1 MSTRMNTEIR
11 PRPVPAL
18 RPVFPGA
25 RPLALACLLALA
37 GCGATGPA
45 TYPGARAAADRAAA
59 DDALAPADGAL
70 QTPAIHLRLI
80 EQMQRDGLWFASLA
94 HLDALER
101 RTPATAETL
110 RLRADALRRTGQ
122 IAESR
127 QQYLRLLDTPLAGPA
142 YHGLGLLAGA
152 DGDFPQAVEMLSQ
165 ARRLDPTDALV
176 LSDLGYAL
184 LRAGR
189 TAQARVPLMQA
200 GQLQPGQPQ
209 VQANL
214 ALYLFATRRS
224 NDAEQLMAARNLPP
238 GTRHAIRQAARDLP
252 AATTTTAPPAARAG
266 ATRAFDESP
275 SP

>member
-1 MSTRMNTEIR
+1 MNPRR
-11 PRPVPAL
+11 PTSRATGVRL
-18 RPVFPGA
+18 
-25 RPLALACLLALA
+25 LAATCLLALA
-37 GCGATGPA
+37 GCGTGGS
-45 TYPGARAAADRAAA
+45 TSYPGARAQADRAAA
-59 DDALAPADGAL
+59 DAALEPGTDAL
-70 QTPAIHLRLI
+70 QTPAIHVRLI

-101 RTPATAETL
+101 RTPATAQTL

-127 QQYLRLLDTPLAGPA
+127 QQYLRLLDTPLAGAA

-152 DGDFPQAVEMLSQ
+152 DADFPRAIEMLAQ
-165 ARRLDPTDALV
+165 ARQRDPTDVLV
-176 LSDLGYAL
+176 LSDLGYAM

-200 GQLQPGQPQ
+200 SQLQPDQPQ

-214 ALYLFATRRS
+214 ALYLFAMRRG
-224 NDAEQLMAARNLPP
+224 NEAEQLMSARNLPP

-252 AATTTTAPPAARAG
+252 ATPASRPAASRN
-266 ATRAFDESP
+266 TDESTP
-275 SP
+275 